1 VAEAADARE
10 EAAAVTPVLTFAQGI
25 AATSSLVPAT
35 AFEAVN
41 GAGLGGLRVRTPGSA
56 SRDVATHAKGA
67 V

>member
-10 EAAAVTPVLTFAQGI
+10 EAAAVTPALTLAVSFAITQ
-25 AATSSLVPAT
+25 SLVPGT

-41 GAGLGGLRVRTPGSA
+41 GPGLEGLRVRTPGSA
-56 SRDVATHAKGA
+56 SRDVAKGA